1 MKIKILH
8 ADDNA
13 LFREL
18 LREGFEKTADLEVVA
33 EANSLYDIY
42 DKVNLIKVDIVLTD
56 VFTPGLNGILT
67 TKELQVKNPQVKVV
81 ALTNYFE
88 KNVVKEIMEAK
99 AWGYLNK
106 NISFENLCSSIRQI
120 HEGRKCISQEIQNAL
135 IEDYLDRGIQKKTP
149 LTKREMEILKLLAE
163 GRSIKEI
170 SEKYFISIKTAG
182 THKHNI
188 FEKMGFDNLAQL
200 IKYAIKTGIVS

>member
-33 EANSLYDIY
+33 EANTLYDIY

-56 VFTPGLNGILT
+56 VFTPGLNGILI

-149 LTKREMEILKLLAE
+149 LTKREMEMLKLLAE

-188 FEKMGFDNLAQL
+188 FAKMGFDNLAQL

>member
-18 LREGFEKTADLEVVA
+18 LREGFEKTADIEVVA
-33 EANSLYDIY
+33 EANTLYDIY

-56 VFTPGLNGILT
+56 VFTPGLNGIIT

-106 NISFENLCSSIRQI
+106 NISFENLCGSIRQI